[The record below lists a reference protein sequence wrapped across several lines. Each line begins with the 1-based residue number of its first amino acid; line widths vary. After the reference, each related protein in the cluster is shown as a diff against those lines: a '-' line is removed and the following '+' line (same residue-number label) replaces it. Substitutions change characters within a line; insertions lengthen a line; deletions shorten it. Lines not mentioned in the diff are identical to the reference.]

1 MTSASA
7 SPPPPLRSAS
17 ARHRSSPA
25 THRGSDATVARV
37 AGREASSEASS
48 SSEAATATA
57 TSPSSSR
64 RRAAT
69 ATRATERSG
78 SPSSVVSRS
87 SSSSSSEE
95 ETRGSASPR
104 SPRASRRSR
113 RRRRRRRPPPSVAT
127 RRGDTRRLRSGT
139 RKQLWHTHPTRK
151 RRGRSTTKYTFHA
164 SPSDRPA
171 LLHPATRS
179 GDGEGEAGEEKSRG
193 RPGGARHDER
203 VCGAAG
209 VATPRS
215 ARGIGARRVTR
226 EGRARASA
234 RARAKWPRERANAA
248 PRKSRGSTTRRLSR
262 DARTSRGSR
271 FRRVFFFF
279 PEAGWAG
286 CFFHGTKSFVTKT
299 ASFVEHAPD
308 ASSGVPFGRTSPA
321 LLLVARVPPLPE
333 RYRRDHSVSEPFPSD
348 ADASPPRP
356 SPPARARAP
365 P

>member
-57 TSPSSSR
+57 TSPSSR

-78 SPSSVVSRS
+78 SPSSAVSRS
-87 SSSSSSEE
+87 SSSSSSEEE

-179 GDGEGEAGEEKSRG
+179 GDGEGENSLSAGENSRG

-234 RARAKWPRERANAA
+234 RARGKWPRERANAA

-262 DARTSRGSR
+262 NARTSRGSR

-279 PEAGWAG
+279 FSRGGLGWLFFSPDEIVRHENRVVRRTRARRVFLGPVRADFAG
-286 CFFHGTKSFVTKT
+286 
-299 ASFVEHAPD
+299 P
-308 ASSGVPFGRTSPA
+308 
-321 LLLVARVPPLPE
+321 
-333 RYRRDHSVSEPFPSD
+333 
-348 ADASPPRP
+348 PPR
-356 SPPARARAP
+356 RARPTP